1 MKKKAMIMVLL
12 AMFSVCIF
20 AIPGRADAAT
30 TRYSYKDLT
39 KKNVTTSEKKAINY
53 INSYGGFRSVFPGKK
68 FRPTKKITRREFVI
82 ILRNLYGATYAP
94 TYYEDLVKANHKIS
108 ANFACGRMV
117 EVSKK
122 IGYTIKWKAG
132 KETLTRADA
141 AEYIYIFAT
150 FSSKLK
156 PKIATK

>member
-1 MKKKAMIMVLL
+1 MKKALMVLL
-12 AMFSVCIF
+12 AMFTVCVF
-20 AIPGRADAAT
+20 AGPGRVEAAT

-39 KKNVTTSEKKAINY
+39 KKTVTASEKKSINY
-53 INSYGGFRSVFPGKK
+53 INNYGGFRNVFPGKK
-68 FRPTKKITRREFVI
+68 FQPTKKITRREFVI

-94 TYYEDLVKANHKIS
+94 TYYEDLLNANHKIS
-108 ANFACGRMV
+108 ASFACGRMV

-132 KETLTRADA
+132 TGTLTRADA

-150 FSSKLK
+150 FSDKLK